1 MILCLSINPLAAL
14 SDTSD
19 TQEDVKA
26 YVDAAEMERPT
37 SPEKI
42 EQIKCATASDPQLRR
57 VLDYI
62 VGGWPK
68 YAKDVPGEIRQYH
81 AVRGEFSI
89 VDGKIIYHN
98 RHVIPSPLQSEVLER
113 IHDGHQG
120 VARCRERANITCP
133 FGGLASAETFKAKSL
148 VESFAKKTYRVRER
162 NHSSQQSVEE
172 DWCRLV

>member
-1 MILCLSINPLAAL
+1 M
-14 SDTSD
+14 SDASD

-57 VLDYI
+57 VPDYT
-62 VGGWPK
+62 VSGWPK
-68 YAKDVPGEIRQYH
+68 YAKDVPGEIRQHH
-81 AVRGEFSI
+81 AVRGEFSV

-98 RHVIPSPLQSEVLER
+98 RLVLPSPLQSEVLER

-120 VARCRERANITCP
+120 VARCRERANMSVWWPGISRDIQSKVFGWEFCQENVPSQRKEPLIT
-133 FGGLASAETFKAKSL
+133 T
-148 VESFAKKTYRVRER
+148 ER
-162 NHSSQQSVEE
+162 GR
-172 DWCRLV
+172 RLVQTCVNTKGSSFY